1 MTLDKTQLQELKGL
15 LEKTRGEIEA
25 ELQELKK
32 SLDFGDDVDSFDEE
46 TNEAE
51 EFSNY
56 LSVKKVLDRR
66 TRRIDRALNK
76 IEDSTYGTCEACS
89 NEIPFSFLKKN
100 PDSRLCVDCKK
111 KDREEE

>member
-1 MTLDKTQLQELKGL
+1 MILNKTQLHELKGL

-66 TRRIDRALNK
+66 TQRIDRALSK
-76 IEDSTYGTCEACS
+76 ITDGTYGTCETCS
-89 NEIPFSFLKKN
+89 KEILFSFFKKN

-111 KDREEE
+111 KGREEE